1 MICPYCQA
9 DLDPS
14 SLSCPR
20 CGATYPGARAGAQF
34 GLRLRMIVIAF
45 VLLVITSLILV
56 DCVLRALP
64 RGEPA
69 PDSRSGGAQR
79 ALQMMLHN
87 QQGNQNPAPPPPH
100 R

>member
-20 CGATYPGARAGAQF
+20 CGAAYPGARGGAVL
-34 GLRLRMIVIAF
+34 GLRLRMVGVAF

-56 DCVLRALP
+56 DCVLHALP
-64 RGEPA
+64 QGGQA
-69 PDSRSGGAQR
+69 PQARSGEAQR
-79 ALQMMLHN
+79 ALLMMLQH
-87 QQGNQNPAPPPPH
+87 QQGSQNPAPPPPRH
-100 R
+100 